1 MKKLLL
7 ILLCLPLIGFG
18 QLTMIPDANFE
29 QELINLG
36 YDNNL
41 NGSVYTASID
51 TVTTL
56 NLYSQNISNLT
67 GIEDFT
73 NLTYLVCG
81 NNPFTNLDVSQNT
94 ALNTLF
100 CQSNQ
105 LTSLNVSGATALE
118 ELYCNNNN
126 QLTSLNVSGATALEY
141 LDCNNNNQLTN
152 LEVSGATALTNL
164 SCHNNQLTSLDVSQN
179 LALTSL
185 SCNDNLISCLD
196 VSFNLVLT
204 NLLCNNNLIDQL
216 NTKNGNWINNLYVN
230 AISNN
235 LLCAEVDNI
244 GYATNNWL
252 FDSLTSL
259 NTNCNYSNPC
269 NMTYGCTDV
278 LACNYNPLAT
288 IDDSSCVYNYI
299 STYIVTAC
307 DSYSWFDSSGD
318 TIYTALNSNVLSG
331 GGNGVYSVNGLYIDT
346 VIYTNQGGCDSIVI
360 LNLFLSISTYS
371 YDTISFL
378 DSIIWNNLLVFT
390 SGTYYSIL
398 INSGG
403 CDSTAYLYAISSTT
417 GISDIANSKSNLVK
431 ITDILGQETPYR
443 RNAPLFYIY
452 DDGTVEKRI
461 VIE

>member
-126 QLTSLNVSGATALEY
+126 QLTSLNVSGANALEY

-179 LALTSL
+179 LALTYL

-196 VSFNLVLT
+196 VSVNLVLT
-204 NLLCNNNLIDQL
+204 NLNCSNNLIDQL
-216 NTKNGNWINNLYVN
+216 NTKNSNWINNLYVN

-252 FDSLTSL
+252 FDSFTAL
-259 NTNCNYSNPC
+259 NTNCNYSNTC
-269 NMTYGCTDV
+269 NMLYGCTDV
-278 LACNYNPLAT
+278 LACNYNTSAN
-288 IDDSSCVYNYI
+288 IDDSSCVYPTGNQQSFSICNTDSVVVGNSVYN
-299 STYIVTAC
+299 TAGFYTDTLVT
-307 DSYSWFDSSGD
+307 
-318 TIYTALNSNVLSG
+318 
-331 GGNGVYSVNGLYIDT
+331 
-346 VIYTNQGGCDSIVI
+346 TNGCDSIVYT
-360 LNLFLSISTYS
+360 SITMDYNTSL
-371 YDTISFL
+371 YDTL
-378 DSIIWNNLLVFT
+378 TVTASIVWNGLPLSV
-390 SGTYYSIL
+390 SGDYSTAL
-398 INSGG
+398 INSVG
-403 CDSTAYLYAISSTT
+403 CDSIVNLNLTVTAT
-417 GISDIANSKSNLVK
+417 GISDIANTKCNLVK
-431 ITDILGQETPYR
+431 ITNMLGQETPYR

-452 DDGTVEKRI
+452 DDGTLEKRI